1 MDIVIV
7 TYNSEKWIKRCLD
20 SLLKAKALSSD
31 PVSYTHLMCIRDR
44 DKLPLKIWGAGWKAM
59 LGPDKTMVQ
68 DVFIE
73 NSQIPALYRSAR
85 VTLNDHWKD
94 MLDYQFVNNRIS

>member
-1 MDIVIV
+1 
-7 TYNSEKWIKRCLD
+7 
-20 SLLKAKALSSD
+20 
-31 PVSYTHLMCIRDR
+31 
-44 DKLPLKIWGAGWKAM
+44 M

-73 NSQIPALYRSAR
+73 NSDIPALYRSAR

-94 MLDYQFVNNRIS
+94 MLDNQLFN